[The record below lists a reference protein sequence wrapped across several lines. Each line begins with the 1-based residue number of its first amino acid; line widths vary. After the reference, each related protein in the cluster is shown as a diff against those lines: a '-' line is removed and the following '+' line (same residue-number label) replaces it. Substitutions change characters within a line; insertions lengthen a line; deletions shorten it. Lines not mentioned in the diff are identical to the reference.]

1 MTGAQQSHETDH
13 SGPDPRLVSGMRSRS
28 EDAGVE
34 IVGPLLPAFGITRV
48 AHVTGLDRIGI
59 PIHVAIEPTS
69 RVLSTGSGKGR
80 TFWSSWLSATMEAI
94 EQRHWGGDPVK
105 DPLDAPPVTLA
116 RLGIPHISPNHLQLR
131 GRSTDIE
138 HACIPWVTA
147 PSLGLLL
154 ERTGEEYLVPLLSV
168 SCPSPKHAFH
178 PLVSSTNG
186 LASGFTLAEA
196 VLSGLTE
203 VVERDAFAFVDT
215 PRDVRTRIDDEL
227 RGIAPDIFTKIEA
240 ANMSL
245 HVVDV
250 TSDIGVPT
258 YTAYLY
264 AEDDGLGVFK
274 GAGCALDG
282 RLALIRAVLEAVQAR
297 GIVIAGARDDI
308 FGSQRRAGLT
318 SRVRQPV
325 DGYKL
330 MDPPRPV
337 NLSTGTID
345 GDIALIRRM
354 LASRGFDVQLAFRHT
369 PDDSPVQVVHVV
381 VPGLEGYPVPGSIER
396 TRLRWA
402 VRE

>member
-1 MTGAQQSHETDH
+1 MTLSGQSGAPAVAAPEA
-13 SGPDPRLVSGMRSRS
+13 RLVSGMRSRS
-28 EDAGVE
+28 EADGVA
-34 IVGPLLPAFGITRV
+34 IVRPLLPAFGITRV

-59 PIHVAIEPTS
+59 PIHVAVAPTS

-80 TFWSSWLSATMEAI
+80 TFWSSWLSASMEAI
-94 EQRHWGGDPVK
+94 EQRYWGRDLVK
-105 DPLDAPPVTLA
+105 DPLAAPPVTLA

-138 HACIPWVTA
+138 HACIPWIPV

-154 ERTGEEYLVPLLSV
+154 ESTGQEYLVPLPSV
-168 SCPSPKHAFH
+168 SCPDPAHAFH

-203 VVERDAFAFVDT
+203 VVERDAFAFVAT
-215 PRDVRTRIDDEL
+215 PTDVRTRLDDEF
-227 RGIAPDIFTKIEA
+227 RSIAPDVFGKIET

-250 TSDIGVPT
+250 TSDIGIPT

-264 AEDDGLGVFK
+264 ADDDGLGVFK
-274 GAGCALDG
+274 GAGCSLDG

-308 FGSQRRAGLT
+308 FGSQRRAGIT
-318 SRVRQPV
+318 SRVRPPV
-325 DGYKL
+325 DGYEWT
-330 MDPPRPV
+330 DPPRPV
-337 NLSTGTID
+337 NLSTGTIE
-345 GDIALIRRM
+345 GDVALIQRL

-369 PDDSPVQVVHVV
+369 PDSSPVQVVHVV
-381 VPGLEGYPVPGSIER
+381 VPGLEGYPVPGSKER

-402 VRE
+402 ARE